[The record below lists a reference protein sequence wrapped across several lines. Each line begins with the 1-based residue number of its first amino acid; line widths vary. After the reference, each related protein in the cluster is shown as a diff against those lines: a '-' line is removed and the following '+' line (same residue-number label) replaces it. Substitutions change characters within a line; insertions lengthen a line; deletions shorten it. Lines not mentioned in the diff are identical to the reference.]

1 MCVVTSTQ
9 QDVPN
14 VDFIQQVVLV
24 VNGAGG

>member
-1 MCVVTSTQ
+1 VTSTQ